1 MVTLLLLLA
10 AASSI
15 FLGSSK
21 TIVISQNG
29 TDDTTCLES
38 SSHPCRSL
46 DYAARHLS
54 ENVVYQVDGESALE
68 STVVFNASNITI
80 VGSSSSR
87 AELVCH
93 HNCSTCGLVFLHC
106 RLVTLQNV
114 TITGCG
120 TEQNFSSRGRGL
132 PYSSAVILHT
142 CSDVSLV
149 DITVRDSRG
158 YGVVLVNSAGEVT
171 VSHSHFLS
179 STMPSGHEVLGGAG
193 MHIVVSFCDILASS
207 CNASQ
212 RQAANYSITHSVFK
226 DSNVTRI
233 IVKPWSII
241 NGGGLGILLWWG
253 AHKNTITITN
263 STFAGN
269 QCPGGAGA
277 SLMCNMDSTITI
289 RFLCVIAPFATTLY

>member
-1 MVTLLLLLA
+1 M
-10 AASSI
+10 
-15 FLGSSK
+15 
-21 TIVISQNG
+21 
-29 TDDTTCLES
+29 
-38 SSHPCRSL
+38 
-46 DYAARHLS
+46 
-54 ENVVYQVDGESALE
+54 
-68 STVVFNASNITI
+68 FNASDITI

-149 DITVRDSRG
+149 DITV
-158 YGVVLVNSAGEVT
+158 
-171 VSHSHFLS
+171 SHSHFLS

-193 MHIVVSFCDILASS
+193 MHIVVSSCDIRASS

-212 RQAANYSITHSVFK
+212 QQAAHYNITHSVFK

-233 IVKPWSII
+233 SVKPWSII

-253 AHKNTITITN
+253 AHKNTITITK

-277 SLMCNMDSTITI
+277 SLIMGS
-289 RFLCVIAPFATTLY
+289 R